1 MAEDDVKPDPAPPS
15 WLTIVRGVLATTVSV
30 LAVFATILGGYNS
43 SRISSI
49 EHTSEVNKVF
59 ADSLYQVRADL
70 SSSRDA
76 TPAMI
81 EAAEIYSLAET
92 PQRKLVLVE
101 ILSQAKQTE
110 ALGALATLISVDDD
124 IQDPKGRDKKVATAI
139 NSLVESQIEAI
150 DAVTPTPSAPPKNG
164 IHATPAPSTGGDV
177 SLTTTGA
184 AAVED
189 RAKLAAA
196 LPNVQPIVGWVF
208 IGDAPKDVSQPG
220 GGLDIETAET
230 NAVKIPAR
238 SLAPI
243 FACDDLNV
251 REHPFMNGKL
261 GRLIAIVGEGTP
273 MTVKGAPEAH
283 AGISVADHRPIEAIW
298 VPVTIGADPV
308 LDVTKCTV
316 R

>member
-150 DAVTPTPSAPPKNG
+150 D
-164 IHATPAPSTGGDV
+164 
-177 SLTTTGA
+177 
-184 AAVED
+184 